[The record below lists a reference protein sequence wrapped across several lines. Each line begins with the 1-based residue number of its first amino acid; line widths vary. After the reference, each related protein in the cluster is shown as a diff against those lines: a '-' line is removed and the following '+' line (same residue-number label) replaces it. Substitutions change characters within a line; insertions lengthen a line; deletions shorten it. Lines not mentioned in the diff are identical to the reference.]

1 MKKQALITGAA
12 KRIGKSIS
20 LGLAESGYDI
30 ALHYF
35 TSEKEA
41 QKTCEQITEIGRKC
55 SIYRAD
61 LSKPS
66 EAEKMFIKVLND
78 FPDLNI
84 LINSAST
91 FHKGNLSAST
101 VEEVNTNIAV
111 HVTTPLSLIRILT
124 QKRTSGTVI
133 NILDAKI
140 AKNKYGYAG
149 YYLGKKGLAELTR
162 MAALEFAPDF
172 RVNGIAPGFV
182 LLPSDGSLT
191 EADLPVRNPLKK
203 KVDIESIINTVEFL
217 IQNKDI
223 TGQIIFVDG
232 GEHL

>member
-12 KRIGKSIS
+12 KRIGRSIS
-20 LGLAESGYDI
+20 LGLAESGFDI

-35 TSEKEA
+35 NSEKEA
-41 QKTCEQITEIGRKC
+41 KQTCEQIAEMGREC

-61 LSKPS
+61 LSKPP
-66 EAEKMFIKVLND
+66 EAEKMFIQVLND

-84 LINSAST
+84 LINSASS

-101 VEEVNTNIAV
+101 IEEVHTNITI

-124 QKRTSGTVI
+124 QKRTTGTVI
-133 NILDAKI
+133 NVLDTKI

-149 YYLGKKGLAELTR
+149 YYLGKKGLAELTK

-182 LLPSDGSLT
+182 LLPSDGSIT
-191 EADLPVRNPLKK
+191 DADPPVRNPLNK
-203 KVDIESIINTVEFL
+203 KVSMESITSTVQFL
-217 IQNKDI
+217 IQNEDI

-232 GEHL
+232 GESL